1 MLADGL
7 HTLDQFGSNE
17 GLEWAGEEEEPGDE
31 ELHED
36 GLDALMASMEQ
47 PLTITDSEA
56 KETITGDGTIQ
67 IEGNG
72 HQSNERGTEEVQV
85 ETKTGT
91 RKPAGLPTLVSI
103 PRSLVR
109 SSSLLASVQC
119 SNMVIGRVLELSSQ
133 RKRVLYTRNS

>member
-1 MLADGL
+1 MLSSRWASYFGPVRFQRGL
-7 HTLDQFGSNE
+7 RV
-17 GLEWAGEEEEPGDE
+17 AGEEEEPGDE

-72 HQSNERGTEEVQV
+72 HQSNERGT
-85 ETKTGT
+85 
-91 RKPAGLPTLVSI
+91 
-103 PRSLVR
+103 
-109 SSSLLASVQC
+109 
-119 SNMVIGRVLELSSQ
+119 
-133 RKRVLYTRNS
+133 